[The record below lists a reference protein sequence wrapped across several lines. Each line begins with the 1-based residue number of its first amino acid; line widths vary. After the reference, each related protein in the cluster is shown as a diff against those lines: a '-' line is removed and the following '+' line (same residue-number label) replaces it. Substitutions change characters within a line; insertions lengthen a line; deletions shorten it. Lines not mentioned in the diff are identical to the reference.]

1 MIVRSLI
8 DTTTLCLR
16 GNAPL
21 SHFVRRIIL
30 CKYATP
36 QGALIELDGMVDLVF
51 FKNFVCLSSLIG
63 VLKMFNVHIVL
74 EGAPIGCR

>member
-1 MIVRSLI
+1 MIVGGLI
-8 DTTTLCLR
+8 DTTLRLR

-36 QGALIELDGMVDLVF
+36 QRALIEFYGVVDLVIF
-51 FKNFVCLSSLIG
+51 ENIVCLSSLIV
-63 VLKMFNVHIVL
+63 VLKIFKVHIVL
-74 EGAPIGCR
+74 ERAPVGC

>member
-1 MIVRSLI
+1 MIVRSPV
-8 DTTTLCLR
+8 DTTLCLR

-36 QGALIELDGMVDLVF
+36 QRALIEFYGVVDLVF
-51 FKNFVCLSSLIG
+51 FENIVCLSSLIV
-63 VLKMFNVHIVL
+63 VLKISNVHIML
-74 EGAPIGCR
+74 ERAPIGS